1 MQTSWFALSLGALAT
16 WGVWGIFGKIA
27 SGYMD
32 GRSLFF
38 YQLVTGLVVVFI
50 AFAITGF
57 RPTLMAEAPATG
69 LNPGIK
75 WAIATG
81 VVSALGQI
89 LYFSALGK
97 GKASIVVLMT
107 GLYPVVTVL
116 LAFLILR
123 ESITLT
129 QGAGILLAILS
140 MTLLAL

>member
-1 MQTSWFALSLGALAT
+1 MQMSWLALSLGALAT
-16 WGVWGIFGKIA
+16 WGVWGVFGKIA
-27 SGYMD
+27 SGYLD

-57 RPTLMAEAPATG
+57 RPQWNGPDGAIS
-69 LNPGIK
+69 PGIK

-116 LAFLILR
+116 LAFFVLK
-123 ESITLT
+123 EVITWT
-129 QGAGILLAILS
+129 QAAGIVLAIAS

>member
-1 MQTSWFALSLGALAT
+1 MESWFVLSLGALAT

-38 YQLVTGLVVVFI
+38 YQLITGIIVI
-50 AFAITGF
+50 AITFAVTGF
-57 RPTLMAEAPATG
+57 RPQFYGPDGQINEG
-69 LNPGIK
+69 LK

-89 LYFSALGK
+89 LYFMALGK

-107 GLYPVVTVL
+107 GLYPVVTIV

-123 ESITLT
+123 ETITLT
-129 QGAGILLAILS
+129 QGAGILLAVTSMVLLS
-140 MTLLAL
+140 L